1 MWIVMTMVC
10 TGIIILRQTVRRA
23 KFVSVPEVTRPLLF
37 LTLVVVCTSV
47 ITGGIGFNII
57 GSGMHGGKRIA
68 FILAAILGYFV
79 MTSQRIPV
87 SKARLYVNLYIL
99 GYVTAFATVLVALSP
114 DKLSWLSIFFPMD
127 SADLFVTDSIED
139 NQRFFRSV
147 YISFSAA
154 GMVFFMI
161 AHYGLRQ
168 ILDRFKLGL
177 VLAALLFLAALGGFR
192 SMILLIGLV
201 LLFQFF
207 LEKIHRS
214 RHFMRVGVAGLTMF
228 VALLAFSN
236 RMPLAVQRSLSF
248 IPILEFDQRAK
259 NAAEATTVWR
269 IEMWTWLLPEI
280 PRHLLVGKG
289 YTFSARENDAL
300 LMLPAKANVDKR
312 LSMMINGDY
321 HSGPLSVIIPLGIWG
336 CIAVLWF
343 WGAAL
348 WVLVQNFKYSLVE
361 LKTINTLF
369 LSMFI
374 ARILIFLIIYGGLPG
389 DLMHF
394 TGLVGLSI
402 SLNGGVRTMSTDDN
416 PDDH

>member
-1 MWIVMTMVC
+1 
-10 TGIIILRQTVRRA
+10 
-23 KFVSVPEVTRPLLF
+23 
-37 LTLVVVCTSV
+37 
-47 ITGGIGFNII
+47 
-57 GSGMHGGKRIA
+57 
-68 FILAAILGYFV
+68 
-79 MTSQRIPV
+79 
-87 SKARLYVNLYIL
+87 
-99 GYVTAFATVLVALSP
+99 
-114 DKLSWLSIFFPMD
+114 
-127 SADLFVTDSIED
+127 
-139 NQRFFRSV
+139 
-147 YISFSAA
+147 
-154 GMVFFMI
+154 
-161 AHYGLRQ
+161 
-168 ILDRFKLGL
+168 
-177 VLAALLFLAALGGFR
+177 
-192 SMILLIGLV
+192 
-201 LLFQFF
+201 
-207 LEKIHRS
+207 
-214 RHFMRVGVAGLTMF
+214 
-228 VALLAFSN
+228 
-236 RMPLAVQRSLSF
+236 
-248 IPILEFDQRAK
+248 
-259 NAAEATTVWR
+259 
-269 IEMWTWLLPEI
+269 MWTWLLPEI